1 MQNTKHPSYTD
12 NTGVIQYN
20 MTNDYMF
27 RYILQKNEKVLK
39 GLICALLNL
48 KPNQIVSVEI
58 RNPIDLSKNITGKDF
73 VLDIKVLLNSNQL
86 LNLDMQ
92 VKNEFNWA
100 DRSLTY
106 LCRAF
111 DQLQSGQDYEETLPV
126 IHIGFTDFSLFP
138 DEPEFYATYRMINVK
153 NHAQVYSD
161 KFTLSVVDLTQIDK
175 ATEEDK
181 SSKIDYWARLFKAK
195 TWEELQMVAQNDEYL
210 QEAASSIRIANEEEI
225 VREQC
230 RAREDALRRER
241 TLERDNKI
249 LQEKYQQALDE
260 KASLLDERASLL
272 NERASLLDKRA
283 SQQVEISSLQDE
295 NALLRKQLAEFQA
308 QASKN

>member
-1 MQNTKHPSYTD
+1 MQNKEQPSYTD
-12 NTGVIQYN
+12 TTGVIQYN

-27 RYILQKNEKVLK
+27 RYILQKNEKVLR

-48 KPNQIVSVEI
+48 KPKEITSVELQ
-58 RNPIDLSKNITGKDF
+58 NPIDLSKNITGKDF
-73 VLDIKVLLNSNQL
+73 VLDIKILLNNNQL
-86 LNLDMQ
+86 LNLEMQ
-92 VKNEFNWA
+92 VKNQFNWV

-111 DQLQSGQDYEETLPV
+111 DQLQSGQEYEETLPV
-126 IHIGFTDFSLFP
+126 IHIGFTDFTLFP
-138 DEPEFYATYRMINVK
+138 DNPEFYATYRMINVK
-153 NHAQVYSD
+153 KHAQVYSD

-210 QEAASSIRIANEEEI
+210 QAAATSIRIANEEEI

-241 TLERDNKI
+241 TLERDNK
-249 LQEKYQQALDE
+249 LWQAKYQALQS
-260 KASLLDERASLL
+260 KH
-272 NERASLLDKRA
+272 N
-283 SQQVEISSLQDE
+283 SLQDE
-295 NALLRKQLAEFQA
+295 NASLQDKNASLQDEIASLHNIIATLQA
-308 QASKN
+308 QNMKP